1 MNHPTEVVA
10 EEFHHL
16 KSQLEANEFVNNK
29 LAELREENRGLKS
42 ANILL
47 QRELESLK
55 GDASSDSQKS
65 DDLPEIIFE
74 KKRSFSNGSSESDTC
89 DDFVYNY
96 NFHVAIWKA
105 RRQEAESII
114 KTILED
120 VLAEVVKDLC
130 IKKVVK
136 FHWSPHLLH
145 QVSTT
150 RQISQGWVLDLVR
163 EYDTEAD
170 SVKLRLLEMKAN
182 LIITPDVRE
191 TGHSNLGCPGLKYQ
205 PQKL

>member
-120 VLAEVVKDLC
+120 VLAEVVKERPVHQESGQIPLEPTPPPSGVHHSANIPRVGTGPGTRIRHRGRFC
-130 IKKVVK
+130 KAKVVRDESK
-136 FHWSPHLLH
+136 PDNH
-145 QVSTT
+145 T
-150 RQISQGWVLDLVR
+150 RRKRNRPL
-163 EYDTEAD
+163 
-170 SVKLRLLEMKAN
+170 
-182 LIITPDVRE
+182 
-191 TGHSNLGCPGLKYQ
+191 
-205 PQKL
+205 